1 MRNEEDWRIN
11 KRSLKKIIEI
21 KINSILDLNY
31 EFGWVVVID
40 NI

>member
-1 MRNEEDWRIN
+1 MRNEEDWRAN

>member
-1 MRNEEDWRIN
+1 MRNEEDWRVN

>member
-1 MRNEEDWRIN
+1 MRNEEDWRVN
-11 KRSLKKIIEI
+11 KRSLKKNIEI